1 MLRKIVFLTFILF
14 VSSNILGQDKVQLD
28 KFEVNNILRTLFEV
42 KSFNKD
48 GKGKWKPNVYEWYK
62 MPISDDGYCYTGIDT
77 ILYSTVNNEEK
88 AVVIFETIPYNNG
101 ERVECHGCNI
111 LLSLATFT
119 RNNNL
124 WELTEFE
131 KIFQHAGTW
140 GYLRGVFEILKL
152 GKDFHCLVF
161 YDEGSSGMGSS
172 SSYTTFYDLGGNGY
186 NKVLSFQDH
195 ESVGENYG
203 NNITFSDET
212 TFKLI
217 KSPNYYKIELTTIR
231 NGKNITKRQLLAY
244 SEESK
249 KYLPVII
256 PKLSSAQSKKN

>member
-62 MPISDDGYCYTGIDT
+62 MPKSDDGYCYTGIDT

-101 ERVECHGCNI
+101 ERVECHGCNV

-131 KIFQHAGTW
+131 KIFQRKVDLLTN
-140 GYLRGVFEILKL
+140 
-152 GKDFHCLVF
+152 
-161 YDEGSSGMGSS
+161 SS
-172 SSYTTFYDLGGNGY
+172 
-186 NKVLSFQDH
+186 
-195 ESVGENYG
+195 
-203 NNITFSDET
+203 
-212 TFKLI
+212 
-217 KSPNYYKIELTTIR
+217 IR
-231 NGKNITKRQLLAY
+231 NPILRNSIDASKILIYDGKEQKV
-244 SEESK
+244 SF
-249 KYLPVII
+249 
-256 PKLSSAQSKKN
+256 